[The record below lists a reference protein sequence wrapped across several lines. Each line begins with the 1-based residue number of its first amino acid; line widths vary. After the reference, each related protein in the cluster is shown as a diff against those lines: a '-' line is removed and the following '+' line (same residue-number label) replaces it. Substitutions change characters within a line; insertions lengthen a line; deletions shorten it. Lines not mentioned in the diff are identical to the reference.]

1 MKKYDVVVLTD
12 SRYVN
17 PLKTNTYISN
27 VLREDELVINALKE
41 KNLSVVKKDW
51 NDSIFDW
58 ETTRSILFRSTWDY
72 FDKFELFKK
81 WFNKTKNKC
90 LMINSTETIEWNI
103 DKHYLLDLQEYQIPI
118 PNSEFIKRGS
128 SIDLLLLMQKK
139 NWNEIV
145 VKPTISGAAKN
156 TYRLKEE
163 EIIQFGPTW
172 ENLIYK
178 EDFIVQEFQNNV
190 ITEGEVAMIVIGGKF
205 THAVLK
211 KAKEGDF
218 RVQDDFGGSIAIY
231 NPSEEMV
238 KLAEKCTR
246 ILTPIPSYARVDII
260 WDNLMDLAVSELELI
275 EPELWFRLN
284 PNAAQKLAHH
294 VDLILSEKKW
304 LSNHI

>member
-17 PLKTNTYISN
+17 PLKTNNYITN
-27 VLREDELVINALKE
+27 VLREDEWVINALKE

-103 DKHYLLDLQEYQIPI
+103 DKHYLLDLQEHQIPI

-128 SIDLLLLMQKK
+128 SIDLSLLMQKK

-156 TYRLKEE
+156 TYRLKKE
-163 EIIQFGPTW
+163 EIIQFGPIW
-172 ENLIYK
+172 EKLIYK

-260 WDNLMDLAVSELELI
+260 WDNHRKLAVSELELI

-294 VDLILSEKKW
+294 VDLILSEKK
-304 LSNHI
+304 

>member
-103 DKHYLLDLQEYQIPI
+103 DKHYLLDLQKHQIPI

-128 SIDLLLLMQKK
+128 SIDLSLLMQKK

-172 ENLIYK
+172 EKLIYK

-294 VDLILSEKKW
+294 VDLILSEK
-304 LSNHI
+304 N

>member
-81 WFNKTKNKC
+81 WFSKTKNKC

-103 DKHYLLDLQEYQIPI
+103 DKHYLLDLQEHQIPI

-128 SIDLLLLMQKK
+128 SIDLSLLMQKK

-172 ENLIYK
+172 EKLIYK

-260 WDNLMDLAVSELELI
+260 WDNLWELAVSELELI

-294 VDLILSEKKW
+294 VDLILSEKK
-304 LSNHI
+304 

>member
-17 PLKTNTYISN
+17 PLKTNNYISN
-27 VLREDELVINALKE
+27 VLREDEWVINALKE

-51 NDSIFDW
+51 NDSIFNW

-103 DKHYLLDLQEYQIPI
+103 DKHYLLDLQEHQIPI

-128 SIDLLLLMQKK
+128 SIDLSLLMQKK

-156 TYRLKEE
+156 TYRLKKE

-172 ENLIYK
+172 EKLIYK

-190 ITEGEVAMIVIGGKF
+190 ISEGEVAMIVIGGKF

-246 ILTPIPSYARVDII
+246 ILTLIPSYARVDII
-260 WDNLMDLAVSELELI
+260 WDNLRKLAVSELELI

-294 VDLILSEKKW
+294 IDLILSEKK
-304 LSNHI
+304 

>member
-103 DKHYLLDLQEYQIPI
+103 DKHYLLDLQEHQIPI

-128 SIDLLLLMQKK
+128 SIDLSLLMQKK

-156 TYRLKEE
+156 TYRLKKE
-163 EIIQFGPTW
+163 EIIQFGPIW
-172 ENLIYK
+172 EKLIYK

-190 ITEGEVAMIVIGGKF
+190 ISEGEVAMIVIGGKF

-260 WDNLMDLAVSELELI
+260 RDNLGELAVSELELI

-284 PNAAQKLAHH
+284 PNAAQKLAQH
-294 VDLILSEKKW
+294 VDLILSEKK
-304 LSNHI
+304 

>member
-51 NDSIFDW
+51 NDSIFNW

-103 DKHYLLDLQEYQIPI
+103 DKHYLLDLQEHQIPI

-128 SIDLLLLMQKK
+128 SIDLSQLMQKK

-156 TYRLKEE
+156 TYRLKKE

-172 ENLIYK
+172 EKLIYK

-190 ITEGEVAMIVIGGKF
+190 ISEGEVAMIVIGGKF

-260 WDNLMDLAVSELELI
+260 WDNLRKLAVSELELI

-284 PNAAQKLAHH
+284 PNAAQKLAQH
-294 VDLILSEKKW
+294 VDLILSEKK
-304 LSNHI
+304 

>member
-17 PLKTNTYISN
+17 PLKTNNYISN
-27 VLREDELVINALKE
+27 VLREDEWVINALKE

-103 DKHYLLDLQEYQIPI
+103 DKHYLLDLQEHQIPI

-128 SIDLLLLMQKK
+128 SIDLSLLMQKK

-172 ENLIYK
+172 EKLIYK

-260 WDNLMDLAVSELELI
+260 WDNLRELAVSELELI

-294 VDLILSEKKW
+294 VDLVLSEKK
-304 LSNHI
+304 

>member
-103 DKHYLLDLQEYQIPI
+103 DKHYLLDLQKHQIPI

-128 SIDLLLLMQKK
+128 SIDLSLLMQKK

-156 TYRLKEE
+156 TYRLKKE

-172 ENLIYK
+172 EKLIYK

-190 ITEGEVAMIVIGGKF
+190 ISEGEVAMIVIGGKF

-260 WDNLMDLAVSELELI
+260 WDNLMELAVSELELI

-294 VDLILSEKKW
+294 VDLILSEKK
-304 LSNHI
+304 

>member
-17 PLKTNTYISN
+17 PLKTNNYISN
-27 VLREDELVINALKE
+27 VLREDEWVINALKE

-103 DKHYLLDLQEYQIPI
+103 DKHYLLDLQEHQIPI

-128 SIDLLLLMQKK
+128 SIDLSLLMQKK

-156 TYRLKEE
+156 TYRLKKE

-172 ENLIYK
+172 EKLIYK

-190 ITEGEVAMIVIGGKF
+190 ISEGEVAMIVIGGKF

-231 NPSEEMV
+231 NPNEEMV

-260 WDNLMDLAVSELELI
+260 RDNLGELAVSELELI

-284 PNAAQKLAHH
+284 PNAAQKLAQH
-294 VDLILSEKKW
+294 VDLILSEKK
-304 LSNHI
+304 

>member
-103 DKHYLLDLQEYQIPI
+103 YKHYLLDLQEHQIPI

-128 SIDLLLLMQKK
+128 SIDLSLLMQKK

-172 ENLIYK
+172 EKLIYK

-260 WDNLMDLAVSELELI
+260 WDNLRELAVSELELI
-275 EPELWFRLN
+275 EPELWFMLN
-284 PNAAQKLAHH
+284 PNAAQKLAQH
-294 VDLILSEKKW
+294 VDLILSEKK
-304 LSNHI
+304 

>member
-17 PLKTNTYISN
+17 PLKTNNYISN
-27 VLREDELVINALKE
+27 VLREDEWVINALKE
-41 KNLSVVKKDW
+41 KNISVVKKDW
-51 NDSIFDW
+51 NDSIFYW
-58 ETTRSILFRSTWDY
+58 KTTRSILFRSTWDY
-72 FDKFELFKK
+72 FDEFELFKK

-103 DKHYLLDLQEYQIPI
+103 DKHYLLDLQEHQIPI

-128 SIDLLLLMQKK
+128 SIDLSLLMQKK

-172 ENLIYK
+172 EKLIYK

-260 WDNLMDLAVSELELI
+260 WDNLRELAVSELELI

-284 PNAAQKLAHH
+284 PNAAQKLAQH
-294 VDLILSEKKW
+294 VDLILSEKK
-304 LSNHI
+304 

>member
-12 SRYVN
+12 SRYIN
-17 PLKTNTYISN
+17 PLKTNNYISN

-103 DKHYLLDLQEYQIPI
+103 DKHYLLDLQEHQIPI

-128 SIDLLLLMQKK
+128 SIDLSLLMQKK

-163 EIIQFGPTW
+163 EIIQFGPIW
-172 ENLIYK
+172 EKLIYK

-190 ITEGEVAMIVIGGKF
+190 IKEGEVAMIVIGGKF

-260 WDNLMDLAVSELELI
+260 WDNLMELAVSELELI

-284 PNAAQKLAHH
+284 PNAAQKLAQH
-294 VDLILSEKKW
+294 VDLILSEKK
-304 LSNHI
+304 

>member
-103 DKHYLLDLQEYQIPI
+103 DKHYLLDLQEHQIPI

-172 ENLIYK
+172 EKLIYK

-260 WDNLMDLAVSELELI
+260 WDNLMELAVSELELI

-294 VDLILSEKKW
+294 VDLILSEKK
-304 LSNHI
+304 

>member
-103 DKHYLLDLQEYQIPI
+103 DKRYLLDLQEHQIPI

-128 SIDLLLLMQKK
+128 SIDLSLLMQKK

-172 ENLIYK
+172 EKLIYK

-260 WDNLMDLAVSELELI
+260 WDNLRELAVSELELI

-294 VDLILSEKKW
+294 VDLILSEKK
-304 LSNHI
+304 

>member
-81 WFNKTKNKC
+81 WFSKTKNKC

-103 DKHYLLDLQEYQIPI
+103 DKHYLLDLQEHQIPI

-128 SIDLLLLMQKK
+128 SIDLSLLMQKK

-172 ENLIYK
+172 EKLIYK

-260 WDNLMDLAVSELELI
+260 WDNLGELAVSELELI

-284 PNAAQKLAHH
+284 PNAAQKLAQH
-294 VDLILSEKKW
+294 VDLILSEKK
-304 LSNHI
+304 

>member
-103 DKHYLLDLQEYQIPI
+103 DKHYLLDLQEHQIPI

-172 ENLIYK
+172 EKLIYK

-211 KAKEGDF
+211 IAKEGDF
-218 RVQDDFGGSIAIY
+218 RVQDDFGGSIAKY

-260 WDNLMDLAVSELELI
+260 WDNLRELAVSELELI

-294 VDLILSEKKW
+294 VDLILSEKK
-304 LSNHI
+304 

>member
-17 PLKTNTYISN
+17 PLKTNNYISN
-27 VLREDELVINALKE
+27 VLREDEWVINALKE

-58 ETTRSILFRSTWDY
+58 GTTRSILFRSTWDY
-72 FDKFELFKK
+72 FNKFELFKK

-103 DKHYLLDLQEYQIPI
+103 DKHYLLDLQEHQIPI

-128 SIDLLLLMQKK
+128 SIDLSLLMQKK

-156 TYRLKEE
+156 TYRLKKE

-172 ENLIYK
+172 EKLIYK

-260 WDNLMDLAVSELELI
+260 WDNLRELAVSELELI

-284 PNAAQKLAHH
+284 PNAAQKLAQH
-294 VDLILSEKKW
+294 VDLILSEKK
-304 LSNHI
+304 

>member
-17 PLKTNTYISN
+17 PLKTNNYISN
-27 VLREDELVINALKE
+27 VLREDEWVINALKE

-103 DKHYLLDLQEYQIPI
+103 DKHYLLDLQEHQIPI

-128 SIDLLLLMQKK
+128 SIDLSLLMQKK

-156 TYRLKEE
+156 TYRLKKE

-172 ENLIYK
+172 EKLIYK

-260 WDNLMDLAVSELELI
+260 WDNLRELAVSELELI

-294 VDLILSEKKW
+294 VDLILSEKK
-304 LSNHI
+304 

>member
-103 DKHYLLDLQEYQIPI
+103 DKHYLLDLQEHQIPI

-128 SIDLLLLMQKK
+128 SIDLSLLMQKK

-172 ENLIYK
+172 EKLIYK

-260 WDNLMDLAVSELELI
+260 WDNLMELAVSELELI

-284 PNAAQKLAHH
+284 PNAAQKLAQH
-294 VDLILSEKKW
+294 VDLILSEKK
-304 LSNHI
+304 

>member
-103 DKHYLLDLQEYQIPI
+103 DKHYLLDLQEHQIPI

-156 TYRLKEE
+156 TYRLKKE
-163 EIIQFGPTW
+163 EIIQFGPIW
-172 ENLIYK
+172 EKLIYK

-190 ITEGEVAMIVIGGKF
+190 ISEGEVAMIVIGGKF

-231 NPSEEMV
+231 SPSEEMV

-260 WDNLMDLAVSELELI
+260 WDNLRELAVSELELI

-294 VDLILSEKKW
+294 VDLILSEKK
-304 LSNHI
+304 

>member
-90 LMINSTETIEWNI
+90 LMINSTETIEWNL
-103 DKHYLLDLQEYQIPI
+103 DKHYLLDLQEHQIPI

-128 SIDLLLLMQKK
+128 SIDLSLLMQKK

-172 ENLIYK
+172 EKLIYK

-260 WDNLMDLAVSELELI
+260 WDNLMELAVSELELI

-294 VDLILSEKKW
+294 VDLILSEKK
-304 LSNHI
+304 

>member
-103 DKHYLLDLQEYQIPI
+103 DKHYLLDLQEHQIPI

-128 SIDLLLLMQKK
+128 SIDLSLLMQKK

-156 TYRLKEE
+156 TYRLKKE

-172 ENLIYK
+172 EKLIYN

-190 ITEGEVAMIVIGGKF
+190 ISEGEVAMIVIGGKF

-260 WDNLMDLAVSELELI
+260 WDNLGELAVSELELI

-284 PNAAQKLAHH
+284 PNAAQKLAQH
-294 VDLILSEKKW
+294 VDLILSEKK
-304 LSNHI
+304 

>member
-17 PLKTNTYISN
+17 PLKTNNYISN
-27 VLREDELVINALKE
+27 VLREDEWVINALKE

-103 DKHYLLDLQEYQIPI
+103 DKHYLLDLQEHQIPI

-128 SIDLLLLMQKK
+128 SIDLSLLMQKK

-172 ENLIYK
+172 EKLIYK

-294 VDLILSEKKW
+294 VDLILSEKK
-304 LSNHI
+304 

>member
-41 KNLSVVKKDW
+41 KNLYVVKKDW

-103 DKHYLLDLQEYQIPI
+103 DKHYLLDLQEHQIPI

-128 SIDLLLLMQKK
+128 SIDLSLLMQKK

-172 ENLIYK
+172 EKLIYK

-218 RVQDDFGGSIAIY
+218 RVQDDFGG
-231 NPSEEMV
+231 MV
-238 KLAEKCTR
+238 YEYEASKNEINLAEKVFSSCDE
-246 ILTPIPSYARVDII
+246 IPLYGRVDIM
-260 WDNLMDLAVSELELI
+260 WDDVGLPTVSELEII
-275 EPELWFRLN
+275 EPEIWMRN
-284 PNAAQKLAHH
+284 YPKYAEYLA
-294 VDLILSEKKW
+294 DAINKTL
-304 LSNHI
+304 

>member
-1 MKKYDVVVLTD
+1 MKKFDVVVLTD

-103 DKHYLLDLQEYQIPI
+103 DKHYLLDLQEHQIPI

-128 SIDLLLLMQKK
+128 SIDLSLLMQKK

-172 ENLIYK
+172 EKLIYK

-294 VDLILSEKKW
+294 VDLILSEKK
-304 LSNHI
+304 

>member
-103 DKHYLLDLQEYQIPI
+103 DKHYLLDLQEHQIPI

-156 TYRLKEE
+156 TYRLKKE

-172 ENLIYK
+172 EKLIYK

-231 NPSEEMV
+231 NPNEEMV

-260 WDNLMDLAVSELELI
+260 RDNLGELAVSELELI

-294 VDLILSEKKW
+294 VDLILSEKK
-304 LSNHI
+304 

>member
-103 DKHYLLDLQEYQIPI
+103 DKHYLLDLQEHQIPI

-128 SIDLLLLMQKK
+128 SIDLSLLMQKK

-156 TYRLKEE
+156 TYRLKKE

-172 ENLIYK
+172 EKLIYK

-231 NPSEEMV
+231 NPNEEMV

-260 WDNLMDLAVSELELI
+260 RDNLGELAVSELELI

-294 VDLILSEKKW
+294 VDLILSEKK
-304 LSNHI
+304 

>member
-103 DKHYLLDLQEYQIPI
+103 DKHYLLDLQEHQIPI

-128 SIDLLLLMQKK
+128 SIDLSLLMQKK

-172 ENLIYK
+172 EKLIYK

-190 ITEGEVAMIVIGGKF
+190 ISEGEVAMIVIGGKF

-260 WDNLMDLAVSELELI
+260 WDNLGELAVSELELI

-284 PNAAQKLAHH
+284 PNAAQKLAQH
-294 VDLILSEKKW
+294 VDLILSEKK
-304 LSNHI
+304 

>member
-103 DKHYLLDLQEYQIPI
+103 DKHYLLDLQEHQIPI

-128 SIDLLLLMQKK
+128 SIDLSLLMQKK

-172 ENLIYK
+172 EKLIYK

-218 RVQDDFGGSIAIY
+218 RVQDDFGGSIAKY

-260 WDNLMDLAVSELELI
+260 WDNLRELAVSELELI

-294 VDLILSEKKW
+294 VDLILSEKK
-304 LSNHI
+304 

>member
-17 PLKTNTYISN
+17 PLKTNNYISN

-103 DKHYLLDLQEYQIPI
+103 DKHYLLDLQEHQIPI

-128 SIDLLLLMQKK
+128 SIDLSLLMQKK

-156 TYRLKEE
+156 TYRLKKE
-163 EIIQFGPTW
+163 EIIQFGPIW
-172 ENLIYK
+172 EKLIYK

-190 ITEGEVAMIVIGGKF
+190 ISEGEVAMIVIGGKF

-231 NPSEEMV
+231 NPNEEMV

-260 WDNLMDLAVSELELI
+260 WDNLRELAVSELELI

-284 PNAAQKLAHH
+284 PNAAQKLAHS
-294 VDLILSEKKW
+294 VDLILSEKK
-304 LSNHI
+304 